1 METSRSI
8 TVICVLTIFALSFL
22 INAKDAFSLEVSF
35 PSNSFRLKAPPTYC
49 GIGVNDS
56 SVSSTQKENWLSMAN
71 DAVNDWKDGL
81 QSFETFNKDVW
92 EMYYTQISSEEEY
105 TSSNCDIP
113 IVFMPYPDEA
123 EFKFE
128 IAGLFKYPPNVIEVF
143 YLTPTLCSTNSGS
156 KVECYDENSYRSNE
170 QIFTIL
176 LHEIGHTLSLDH
188 YISDDN
194 EVNKKWSTTESPPS
208 VMIPTLHFNPSQQKI
223 TNNDIEKVRS
233 IYGTDGFYAF
243 SPKPAPPPST
253 PSPVPQPV
261 PRKPEVVPVFPF
273 DSIGLSH
280 DVIQVETY
288 RKETLKIIGDVSG
301 GIFLRGIPVYL
312 VVFNPDSTTYVLK
325 ITPARDGH
333 FETILQFD
341 SNSQKGTYRIEAY
354 YLENHDKSMDVSFD
368 VVDKFDASGT
378 SQPDSIPRLD
388 SGAQSQTEVNSLKI
402 PDWIR
407 KYAKWYAEGLIIE
420 SDFSNS
426 IEYMI
431 KQGIIDIQDLKP
443 QSFTAK
449 SNVPEWI
456 KNNAKWWSQGLISDA
471 DFVKGIQYLVEQQ
484 IIKL

>member
-1 METSRSI
+1 LEISRTI
-8 TVICVLTIFALSFL
+8 IVICILTFFTLSFL
-22 INAKDAFSLEVSF
+22 INAKEAFSLEVSF

-71 DAVNDWKDGL
+71 DAVNDWKDSL
-81 QSFETFNKDVW
+81 QSSETFNKSIW
-92 EMYYTQISSEEEY
+92 EMDYTQISSEEEY
-105 TSSNCDIP
+105 QSSNCDIP
-113 IVFMPYPDEA
+113 IIFMPYSEEA

-128 IAGLFKYPPNVIEVF
+128 IAGLFRYPPNVIEVF
-143 YLTPTLCSTNSGS
+143 YLTPTLCSTSSGS

-194 EVNKKWSTTESPPS
+194 EVNKKWFTTESPPS

-223 TNNDIEKVRS
+223 TNNDIEKIRS

-243 SPKPAPPPST
+243 SPKPAPPPPT
-253 PSPVPQPV
+253 PSPIPQPV
-261 PRKPEVVPVFPF
+261 PRKPEVIPVFPF
-273 DSIGLSH
+273 DSIELSH
-280 DVIQVETY
+280 DIIQVETY
-288 RKETLKIIGDVSG
+288 KKETLKIMGDVSG

-312 VVFNPDSTTYVLK
+312 VAFNPDSTTYVLK

-378 SQPDSIPRLD
+378 SQPDSIPRFD
-388 SGAQSQTEVNSLKI
+388 SDAQSQTEVKSLKI

-407 KYAKWYAEGLIIE
+407 KYAKWYSEGLIIE
-420 SDFSNS
+420 SDFTNS

-449 SNVPEWI
+449 RTVPEWI
-456 KNNAKWWSQGLISDA
+456 KNNAKWWSQGQISDT
-471 DFVKGIQYLVEQQ
+471 DFVKGIQYLVEQR
-484 IIKL
+484 IIML